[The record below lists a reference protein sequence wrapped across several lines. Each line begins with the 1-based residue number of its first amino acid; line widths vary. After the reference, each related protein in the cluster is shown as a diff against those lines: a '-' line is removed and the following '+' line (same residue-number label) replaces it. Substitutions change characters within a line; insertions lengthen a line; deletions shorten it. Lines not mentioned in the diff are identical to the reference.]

1 MMIRE
6 DGIED
11 LMSLNEAAGLFPRR
25 RKGKR
30 PAFSTIWRW
39 ATVGVNGA
47 RLETVRVGSTLCT
60 TRAAVERFI
69 EAQSAGPGDAGC
81 AVGLRSP
88 SRPGEGGRTY
98 RSPGK
103 RERAV
108 RKAEEILRGAGY

>member
-1 MMIRE
+1 MMILE
-6 DGIED
+6 EGTEQ
-11 LMSLNEAAGLFPRR
+11 LMSLHDAANLFPKRR
-25 RKGKR
+25 RGKK

-39 ATVGVNGA
+39 AMRGVNGA

-69 EAQSAGPGDAGC
+69 EAQSE
-81 AVGLRSP
+81 
-88 SRPGEGGRTY
+88 RPGEGGRTY